1 MLEDGNKRFVYF
13 WLFYLL
19 KCLKFD
25 IIQKGLKQIYISLG
39 VFMKENFLLD
49 LIRIRLK
56 NKIRLENRNN
66 NEIKFF
72 KNLDMKQNS
81 IEISGKNNKLEIRS
95 NVELKNVSIKLRGNN
110 NKIVIKENSE
120 LKDTKIILN
129 EENNQITL
137 SENVRIHKSYFF
149 INGKHSKI
157 SVGRE
162 TTIEGGKL
170 NSQENNNEISIGENC
185 MFSYNVEV
193 RNTDSH
199 PIFDFQN
206 KLINKGQK
214 VIIKDR
220 VWLSEGV
227 TVLKGVV
234 IENDCIIGA
243 KSLVTKSIGKSNSI
257 SAGIP
262 AKIIKED
269 IIWRRFFDSKEIK

>member
-1 MLEDGNKRFVYF
+1 
-13 WLFYLL
+13 
-19 KCLKFD
+19 
-25 IIQKGLKQIYISLG
+25 
-39 VFMKENFLLD
+39 MKEVFLLD
-49 LIRIRLK
+49 LIKIRLK
-56 NKIRLENRNN
+56 NKIKLDNKNS

-72 KNLDMKQNS
+72 KSLDMKQNS
-81 IEISGKNNKLEIRS
+81 IEISGKNNELEIRS
-95 NVELKNVSIKLRGNN
+95 NVELKNVAIKLNGNN
-110 NKIVIKENSE
+110 NKVVIKENSK
-120 LKDTKIILN
+120 LKDTDIIVN
-129 EENNQITL
+129 EKNNQIII
-137 SENVRIHKSYFF
+137 SENIRIYKSYFF
-149 INGKHSKI
+149 INGKNSKI
-157 SVGRE
+157 FVGKD
-162 TTIEGGKL
+162 TTIEGAKL
-170 NSQENNNEISIGENC
+170 NSQEDNNEISIGENC

-199 PIFDFQN
+199 PILDSQN